1 MKVSHS
7 ALTDVGRKRKHNEDA
22 FALAEDVKLFIV
34 CDGMGGA
41 EAGEVASATTTSFL
55 IKYIQDK
62 KRLLD
67 EYQESPNSE
76 NKNKVINILKTAVAS
91 ASQHV
96 WNMAQKDS
104 SKRGMGTTLV
114 LTLFCGPDVFVAH
127 VGDSRVYLWRQG
139 EVHQL
144 TEDHSLLNE
153 LVKAGQ
159 LTKEEA
165 AVDPRSNVITRA
177 IGPNDYVEAD
187 ILTME
192 IMKNDTFL
200 LCSDG
205 LCGYFEGTDITRFFK
220 KENLDELT
228 KNFINYANLKGGKD
242 NITSMVVKVD
252 ELVRSTSE
260 NSRVDKKIAI
270 LLKIPLFKRL
280 TYLQIV
286 QMLEMITVKEYSP
299 KQTIVKQ
306 NDLGQEMYILLT
318 GEVVVLKEEKVI
330 TKLVRGQ
337 FFGEMSLLDQAPRS
351 ATIAASQ
358 QTMCMIIRRGPLFEL
373 FAREPRIAIKIMW
386 AFLQNFNRRLR
397 TIDSKNFESL
407 TLPPLPNEE
416 DLPFLKG

>member
-1 MKVSHS
+1 MNVSHS
-7 ALTDVGRKRKHNEDA
+7 ALTNVGRKRKHNEDA
-22 FALAEDVKLFIV
+22 FAVSEEINLYIV

-41 EAGEVASATTTSFL
+41 EAGEVASEVTSNYL
-55 IKYIQDK
+55 IKYITDK
-62 KRLLD
+62 KTLLE
-67 EYQESPNSE
+67 EYQTSPNSE
-76 NKNKVINILKTAVAS
+76 NKNKIINILKTAVAS
-91 ASQHV
+91 ASQTL
-96 WNMAQKDS
+96 WDMAQKDPA
-104 SKRGMGTTLV
+104 KRGMGTTLV
-114 LTLFCGPDVFVAH
+114 LILLCGPDVFVAH

-159 LTKEEA
+159 ITPEEA
-165 AVDPRSNVITRA
+165 ATDPRSNVITRA

-187 ILTME
+187 VLTME
-192 IMKNDTFL
+192 IMSGDTFL

-205 LCGYFEGTDITRFFK
+205 LCGYFDGIEVSKFFK
-220 KENLDELT
+220 KTDLEELT
-228 KNFINYANLKGGKD
+228 KGFIAFANLKGGKD
-242 NITSMVVKVD
+242 NITSVVARVD
-252 ELVRSTSE
+252 DVARQTSE

-286 QMLEMITVKEYSP
+286 QMLEIITVKEFSP
-299 KQTIVKQ
+299 KQTVVEQ
-306 NDLGQEMYILLT
+306 NDLGHEMFILLT
-318 GEVVVLKEEKVI
+318 GEVVVIKEGKAI

-351 ATIAASQ
+351 ATICASQ
-358 QTMCMIIRRGPLFEL
+358 QTMCMIIKRSPLFDL
-373 FAREPRIAIKIMW
+373 FAREPRIAIKILW

-407 TLPPLPNEE
+407 TLPPLPSEE